1 MKKNPLIT
9 FAITS
14 FNAET
19 TIKKAIISAIK
30 QNYKKREIIIVDD
43 GSTDNTVKIIT
54 EFKKKYPKIK
64 FFTKKKNY
72 NYAHSLNILLKKAKG
87 EFIVFFDDDDISKP
101 KRVSKILKRQIDY
114 ENKNKTKKVLT
125 YSNRNVIN
133 ISTNERKFIK
143 FAIGRK
149 KPEPNGIMVA
159 QYIFGLINKKDK
171 YCWGTFGSCTLMG
184 RVKYF
189 KKIKGFDESFRRGAE
204 LDFSVRASIDGAHFI
219 SVNESL
225 ITQYIIS
232 RPYKTLEKDLSSR
245 MMLVKKHQNYLKKK
259 SVYFATILN
268 FYAWYWHQ
276 KKVRIFGWLFRSLHY
291 LFKLKNKLV

>member
-1 MKKNPLIT
+1 MNKKPLIT
-9 FAITS
+9 FGITS
-14 FNAET
+14 YNAES
-19 TIKKAIISAIK
+19 TIERAILSCIR
-30 QNYKKREIIIVDD
+30 QNYQKREIIIIDD
-43 GSTDNTVKIIT
+43 GSTDNTVKKIL
-54 EFKKKYPKIK
+54 EYKKKYPKIK

-72 NYAHSLNILLKKAKG
+72 YYAHSLNMLLKKAKG
-87 EFIVFFDDDDISKP
+87 EFIVFFDDDDTSKP
-101 KRVSKILKRQIDY
+101 KRVSKLLKRHIDY

-133 ISTNERKFIK
+133 ISRFEPDFIK

-189 KKIKGFDESFRRGAE
+189 KKIKGFDESFKRGTE

-225 ITQYIIS
+225 ITQYISS
-232 RPYKTLEKDLSSR
+232 RPYKTIEKDLSSR

-259 SVYFATILN
+259 SVYFESILY
-268 FYAWYWHQ
+268 FYKWYFHQ
-276 KKVRIFGWLFRSLHY
+276 KKLKILRILKWFFRK
-291 LFKLKNKLV
+291 FLKN